1 MSPNVPLLMLTYGVI
16 GGFGLGLIYLPAVV
30 AVGYYFES
38 KRALATGISVRMH
51 LMKLNLM
58 KIFSKILFFR
68 SADQVLVLLHS
79 LLWVL
84 CCLKS
89 MDGKVPI

>member
-1 MSPNVPLLMLTYGVI
+1 MSTLSPNVPVLMLTYGII

-51 LMKLNLM
+51 FMPLYLM
-58 KIFSKILFFR
+58 KIISKMISYR
-68 SADQVLVLLHS
+68 YADLVLV
-79 LLWVL
+79 
-84 CCLKS
+84 
-89 MDGKVPI
+89 P